1 MSRVYT
7 SAEQLIGKTSLL
19 ELTHIEKEYEL
30 QAKNFSQAGIL

>member
-7 SAEQLIGKTSLL
+7 SAEQLIGKTPLL

-30 QAKNFSQAGIL
+30 QAKF